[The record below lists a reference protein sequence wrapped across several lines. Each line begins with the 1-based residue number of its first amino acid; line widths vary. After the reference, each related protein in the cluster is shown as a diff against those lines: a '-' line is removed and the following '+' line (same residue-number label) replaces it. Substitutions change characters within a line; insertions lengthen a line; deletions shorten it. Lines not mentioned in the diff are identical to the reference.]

1 MLGREK
7 ITSMSSPSPT
17 DAPQGPRQRVLSG
30 IQPTGDSFH
39 LGNYLGA
46 VRQWVALQE
55 DYDAFYFIPDLHA
68 ITVPQDPKAL
78 RNRTRIAAAQLLAV
92 GIDPKRSTLFVQ
104 SQVPEHAQ
112 LAWVLNCITGFGEA
126 GRMTQFKDKSAKQ
139 GRDQTTVGLFTY
151 PVLQA
156 ADILLYRPNLVPVGE
171 DQRQHL
177 ELTRDLAQRFNTRF
191 KKTFVVPDAH
201 IIKGTAKIFDLQEPT
216 SKMSKSGSNPAGIVN
231 LLDDPKVTAKKLR
244 SAVTDNDR
252 DIAFDPENKP
262 GVSNLLVIQSA
273 LSDRSIEDLVS
284 GYEGKGYGD
293 LKSDTA
299 DVLTEFVTPL
309 KASVDGYMSD
319 VAELDRILADGAD
332 RAREVASRT
341 LAQVYDRVG
350 FLAPLS

>member
-1 MLGREK
+1 
-7 ITSMSSPSPT
+7 
-17 DAPQGPRQRVLSG
+17 VLSG
-30 IQPTGDSFH
+30 IQPTADSFH

-46 VRQWVALQE
+46 VRNWVELQDE
-55 DYDAFYFIPDLHA
+55 FDAFYFIPDLHA
-68 ITVPQDPKAL
+68 ITVPQDPKEL
-78 RNRTRIAAAQLLAV
+78 RRRTRVAAAQLLAV
-92 GIDPKRSTLFVQ
+92 GIDPEKSTLFVQ

-126 GRMTQFKDKSAKQ
+126 ARMTQFKDKSAKQ
-139 GRDQTTVGLFTY
+139 GRDHTSVGLFTY
-151 PVLQA
+151 PILQA

-201 IIKGTAKIFDLQEPT
+201 IIKGTAKIFDLQDPT
-216 SKMSKSGSNPAGIVN
+216 AKMSKSSSNPAGIVN
-231 LLDDPKVTAKKLR
+231 ILDDPKVSAKKIR
-244 SAVTDNDR
+244 SAVTDNER
-252 DIAFDPENKP
+252 DIVFDPENKA

-273 LSDRSIEDLVS
+273 LSGASIDDLVA
-284 GYEGKGYGD
+284 GYAGKGYGD

-299 DVLTEFVTPL
+299 DVLTEFVVPL
-309 KASVDGYMSD
+309 RERMDGFMAD
-319 VAELDRILADGAD
+319 VAELDRILAAGAD

-350 FLAPLS
+350 FLPPGA